1 MLSLQKFFC
10 VFMIWKKFH
19 ISPAFIYNQAGHS
32 LTREQS
38 IFIIFIHFYI
48 SVYSHSPWTYVICI
62 LSPDYCRGC
71 SWIEMY
77 CFCLRPLI
85 LHHINFAKILEN
97 STVTHLKYTQDTRV
111 TSVTLLWRT
120 LTWSVVEGKLCPV
133 CFCLE
138 VLWSALSIC
147 SCCYLNH
154 NLGQNWMIS

>member
-1 MLSLQKFFC
+1 MNK
-10 VFMIWKKFH
+10 
-19 ISPAFIYNQAGHS
+19 AY
-32 LTREQS
+32 
-38 IFIIFIHFYI
+38 IFIIFIHLYI
-48 SVYSHSPWTYVICI
+48 YIYSHSLWTYVVCI
-62 LSPDYCRGC
+62 LSPDYYHGC

-97 STVTHLKYTQDTRV
+97 STVTHLKSTQDTRV

-147 SCCYLNH
+147 SCCYLSKLEFGTKLNH
-154 NLGQNWMIS
+154 FLIHNHVRHHKPGDASGRSQIVKMLGPYGS